1 MIRERISNAW
11 QMLMGNKGRSILTML
26 GIIVGIASVITVVAV
41 GEGAKDAVLG
51 QFDQVGA
58 SSLLVAVSSGQA
70 SENDYLTSED
80 VEAVRDSVPD
90 LRFISV
96 DYQLVARTDQS
107 GENSTV
113 FITGIDQD
121 WMRISNLT
129 MTDGRQFSLPEIE
142 RSAPVII
149 LEGETAKRLYPG
161 RSPVGEKVEINRRGH
176 LLEVEII
183 GVGNSL
189 VSQMSGLTGAEM
201 ERPVIAYM
209 PLNTAI
215 DFGGGEP
222 RFSFIL
228 AMAESPERLE
238 ETGNQ
243 IVQILEHRHGNQ
255 GENMYSVT
263 ETAQLLEQAD
273 MVADI
278 FTNFITIVAAISLLV
293 GGIGVMNIMLV
304 SVTERTREIGL
315 RKALGATT
323 SDIMWQFLVESGI
336 LTFCGGV
343 LGIILGTLLARVFSY
358 YIGFAPVVDFRTIV
372 IAVLFSTAIGLF
384 FGLYPARKAAQ
395 LSPID
400 ALRRE

>member
-58 SSLLVAVSSGQA
+58 SSLLVAVSSSQA
-70 SENDYLTSED
+70 SENDYLTAED

-107 GENSTV
+107 GDNSTV

-243 IVQILEHRHGNQ
+243 IVQILENRHGNQ

>member
-70 SENDYLTSED
+70 SENDYLTAED

-228 AMAESPERLE
+228 AMAESPERLA

>member
-107 GENSTV
+107 GDNSTV

-149 LEGETAKRLYPG
+149 LEEETAKRLYPG
-161 RSPVGEKVEINRRGH
+161 RPPVGEKVEINRRGH

-243 IVQILEHRHGNQ
+243 IVQILENRHGNQ

>member
-70 SENDYLTSED
+70 SENDYLTAED

-161 RSPVGEKVEINRRGH
+161 RSPVGEKVERNRRG
-176 LLEVEII
+176 LLLDSEII
-183 GVGNSL
+183 SVGNSL

-228 AMAESPERLE
+228 AMAESPERLA